1 MESHKQELDW
11 SWNVRI
17 IFGLLNLHIFFLH
30 QQSCWWTLFSDLD
43 TEVRS
48 GHKECTGQVEA
59 FWIGSS
65 HIENVFDSLRIF
77 LRLFFSDSYSL
88 TKLILQATYLYNV
101 SNRER
106 EREATN
112 MYSNTSDPVMEKLH
126 SANKAFHVPLWHHK
140 MGHVL
145 TAKITSFYSKL
156 ESKLTKV

>member
-1 MESHKQELDW
+1 MSSFQSGITQTRVGLELKCEDNIWFTESAY
-11 SWNVRI
+11 
-17 IFGLLNLHIFFLH
+17 FFLH

-88 TKLILQATYLYNV
+88 TKLILQC
-101 SNRER
+101 
-106 EREATN
+106 
-112 MYSNTSDPVMEKLH
+112 
-126 SANKAFHVPLWHHK
+126 
-140 MGHVL
+140 
-145 TAKITSFYSKL
+145 AK
-156 ESKLTKV
+156 